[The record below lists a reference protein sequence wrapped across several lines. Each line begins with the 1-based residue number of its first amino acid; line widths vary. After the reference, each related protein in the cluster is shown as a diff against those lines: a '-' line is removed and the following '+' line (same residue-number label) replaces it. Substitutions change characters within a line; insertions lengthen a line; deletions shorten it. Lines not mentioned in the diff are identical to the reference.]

1 MQDTLPEGTHAQ
13 RSWHL
18 QRSPPAQSEDLPPKC
33 DVGIKR
39 AVGTRAAFGFAM
51 QEVGGDNDYC
61 NDCDLASTA
70 QRKPVACCGFAAFL
84 VSLLL
89 FALSWD
95 TLEPTE
101 FGLVAN
107 SITGRVDLDPKNVYE
122 GGRHFIWL
130 AHHFLVFPKNRMT
143 IEFSD
148 DSNSGGWC

>member
-1 MQDTLPEGTHAQ
+1 MGCGMLAFGSVCHRAEFWPRRRAP
-13 RSWHL
+13 R
-18 QRSPPAQSEDLPPKC
+18 RPAQQRL
-33 DVGIKR
+33 
-39 AVGTRAAFGFAM
+39 AAMHGGA
-51 QEVGGDNDYC
+51 EGGDNDCC
-61 NDCDLASTA
+61 NDCDITST
-70 QRKPVACCGFAAFL
+70 VAARPGRVAGLAAFL
-84 VSLLL
+84 VSILL

-130 AHHFLVFPKNRMT
+130 AHHFLVFPKNRVT

-148 DSNSGGWC
+148 SHGEGWC

>member
-1 MQDTLPEGTHAQ
+1 MFASSALLASA
-13 RSWHL
+13 RA
-18 QRSPPAQSEDLPPKC
+18 R
-33 DVGIKR
+33 VGGR
-39 AVGTRAAFGFAM
+39 PFGFAM

>member
-1 MQDTLPEGTHAQ
+1 MPLGDDDDCCTDCDQGVGGLAQ
-13 RSWHL
+13 R
-18 QRSPPAQSEDLPPKC
+18 RPA
-33 DVGIKR
+33 
-39 AVGTRAAFGFAM
+39 T
-51 QEVGGDNDYC
+51 
-61 NDCDLASTA
+61 
-70 QRKPVACCGFAAFL
+70 CCSLAAFL

-107 SITGRVDLDPKNVYE
+107 SITGRVDLDPKHVYE

-130 AHHFLVFPKNRMT
+130 AHHFLVFPRNRMT

-148 DSNSGGWC
+148 SRTSGFFRRRPLALRTGSNHDDDGSAGDTESGGQPLEVSVSFQVS